1 MKLMK
6 KKLRLKKIKFI
17 PVNVPKVFKEEKI
30 FVKDCL
36 DTNWISSEG
45 SYVKKFE
52 SKFANYN
59 NRKFGIAV
67 SSGTAALEIALKAFN
82 LKTKDEV
89 IIPTFSII
97 STALCVI
104 KLGLK
109 PILVDSDLSDWNM
122 LVNQVLKKINKKTKA
137 IIITH
142 IYGFP
147 VDMNRILRIAKK
159 KNIKIIEDSAEM
171 IGQKYK
177 NRMCGS
183 FGDASTFSFYAN
195 KHITTGEGGMIL
207 TNDKKFYKKCMSL
220 RNLCFGLK
228 TNRFNHDDIGWNY
241 RLTNVQAA
249 IGCGQLKNISWIINR
264 KREIGK
270 RYTKLLKKNTKIYI
284 QPLNNNFSKNIY
296 WVFGILIK
304 PNTKIKRNYVMEK
317 LLQNKIQTRPFFYPM
332 HKQAIFKKMKI
343 FNKNEKYP
351 NSEYLCKNG
360 FYLPSGVGIKNFE
373 IDYICRILNN
383 IFKIS

>member
-52 SKFANYN
+52 SEFANYN

-67 SSGTAALEIALKAFN
+67 ASGTAALEIALKAFN

-122 LVNQVLKKINKKTKA
+122 LVNQVLKKINKRTKA

-147 VDMNRILRIAKK
+147 VDMSRILRIAKK

>member
-122 LVNQVLKKINKKTKA
+122 LVNQVLKKINKRTKA

-147 VDMNRILRIAKK
+147 VDMSRILRIAKK

-332 HKQAIFKKMKI
+332 HKQDIFKKMKI